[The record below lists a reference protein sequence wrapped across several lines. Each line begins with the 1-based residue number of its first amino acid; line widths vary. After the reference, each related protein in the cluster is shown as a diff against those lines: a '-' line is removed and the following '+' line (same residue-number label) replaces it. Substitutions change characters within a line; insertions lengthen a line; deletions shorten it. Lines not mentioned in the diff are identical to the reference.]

1 MKLAGKEANLPTGAV
16 TINLSNPLAE
26 GDIINITGFQNKNA
40 TDKTVTLYMGFD
52 KGDAIKDNANWKNLI
67 NDATYANAEKPET
80 KSYTVSAKNAGS
92 KVITLTRNAAG
103 TNLCISKIEIT
114 REEAAP
120 ATISK
125 DVTFDFNASTHAV
138 SASASTDGDILSD
151 ESLTQDGVTLT
162 ISPKTSG
169 NYENRYWSTPNGPQL
184 RMYSGTITISAP
196 RKTITKIVVNNSK
209 WNTGNTFNEVA
220 AAKGEW
226 TGSASQVTLAIAA
239 NTQINSIVVTLEE
252 GVAATMNTL
261 PQILTFPD
269 YNLFENASYLTDDA
283 HVWTADVNGAV
294 WTFRGFNNQNNAWN
308 YIACGRKSTAVTTTI
323 TSPRMGA
330 VVKDVVFTVDETA
343 NVEKAELVIYDEFDM
358 TVGEPIDITSDWAAG
373 EVDVQVE
380 GDIDYV
386 YQLVLT
392 NKAGANGSTK
402 ISKVALY
409 GEGGYTHILKA
420 ANIAAFNALTANDVA
435 ELTLTDAKVLAAG
448 NKNIIVEDATG
459 RLNIYDIA
467 LDAKVGQVLNGKLIG
482 SYTLYNGMNEM
493 KKAEKTD
500 VAAVTITDGEAP
512 VAKAV
517 TLAEAQTADNALAL
531 VTIADAVV
539 KVEGKNTYAVIGEEQ
554 MQLYDTFKSGY
565 KLKNGDKINSMTG
578 IVIPYKNIFE
588 LAPRTLEDMDIEE
601 FVEPTPQ
608 PQPGETGTATYA
620 VQVDETHKAGESVDV
635 KTADEETVATLT
647 FGFEGGQDFKA
658 AKAHSGVEGFVAF
671 TEGNGENGAAEAGT
685 TYIITPQYD
694 GEIEVGVVLNAGK
707 SFFVLEDGTALAD
720 YNGIKVEEKLYGT
733 YKFNVAAAKTYKV
746 YCTGSKLGFYGF
758 NYTFTKPAEPQ
769 PAGNDRKWTFTEW
782 SAETVAN
789 LKADAAASA
798 AEGWSDIEKKD
809 ATAPTE
815 ISKDNCFWA
824 ATTPNED
831 GQLTAN
837 GVVIEELKGLKFNA
851 DYTAARSLAI
861 AVNYPTTS
869 LGDYAGPAYLWLGG
883 KNMEC
888 FTIPNVTAGSTIT
901 IEVES
906 HKPTDARGIRLYKQF
921 NTAAARS
928 NRAVDEANLIGELIP
943 TTKEAKTFTVDEDC
957 DVVVKHTN
965 GCHIYTIEVKGTEP
979 VGPVEPTIEDGIY
992 DLTPDMFKTW
1002 DGIAADSKAT
1012 EDKPHFEQH
1021 VNENVNPGATVYGN
1035 GSVSYLTYANITAYD
1050 KLVIEGTPG
1059 MQIRILL
1066 NRLEVG
1072 NGGGD
1077 ANGGALNEINK
1088 TLDETGVAEISLA
1101 DMDAARLNAIKL
1113 GWGSAAG
1120 VIYKMAVIKGN
1131 IGYVPTGINTVKA
1144 NAFENGTVYNLRGQ
1158 KVTNPTKGLYIINGK
1173 KVMVK

>member
-1 MKLAGKEANLPTGAV
+1 
-16 TINLSNPLAE
+16 
-26 GDIINITGFQNKNA
+26 
-40 TDKTVTLYMGFD
+40 
-52 KGDAIKDNANWKNLI
+52 
-67 NDATYANAEKPET
+67 
-80 KSYTVSAKNAGS
+80 
-92 KVITLTRNAAG
+92 
-103 TNLCISKIEIT
+103 
-114 REEAAP
+114 
-120 ATISK
+120 
-125 DVTFDFNASTHAV
+125 
-138 SASASTDGDILSD
+138 
-151 ESLTQDGVTLT
+151 
-162 ISPKTSG
+162 
-169 NYENRYWSTPNGPQL
+169 
-184 RMYSGTITISAP
+184 
-196 RKTITKIVVNNSK
+196 
-209 WNTGNTFNEVA
+209 
-220 AAKGEW
+220 
-226 TGSASQVTLAIAA
+226 
-239 NTQINSIVVTLEE
+239 
-252 GVAATMNTL
+252 
-261 PQILTFPD
+261 
-269 YNLFENASYLTDDA
+269 
-283 HVWTADVNGAV
+283 
-294 WTFRGFNNQNNAWN
+294 
-308 YIACGRKSTAVTTTI
+308 
-323 TSPRMGA
+323 
-330 VVKDVVFTVDETA
+330 
-343 NVEKAELVIYDEFDM
+343 
-358 TVGEPIDITSDWAAG
+358 
-373 EVDVQVE
+373 
-380 GDIDYV
+380 
-386 YQLVLT
+386 
-392 NKAGANGSTK
+392 
-402 ISKVALY
+402 
-409 GEGGYTHILKA
+409 
-420 ANIAAFNALTANDVA
+420 
-435 ELTLTDAKVLAAG
+435 
-448 NKNIIVEDATG
+448 
-459 RLNIYDIA
+459 
-467 LDAKVGQVLNGKLIG
+467 
-482 SYTLYNGMNEM
+482 
-493 KKAEKTD
+493 
-500 VAAVTITDGEAP
+500 
-512 VAKAV
+512 
-517 TLAEAQTADNALAL
+517 
-531 VTIADAVV
+531 
-539 KVEGKNTYAVIGEEQ
+539 
-554 MQLYDTFKSGY
+554 
-565 KLKNGDKINSMTG
+565 
-578 IVIPYKNIFE
+578 
-588 LAPRTLEDMDIEE
+588 
-601 FVEPTPQ
+601 
-608 PQPGETGTATYA
+608 
-620 VQVDETHKAGESVDV
+620 
-635 KTADEETVATLT
+635 
-647 FGFEGGQDFKA
+647 
-658 AKAHSGVEGFVAF
+658 
-671 TEGNGENGAAEAGT
+671 
-685 TYIITPQYD
+685 
-694 GEIEVGVVLNAGK
+694 VGVVLNAGK

-720 YNGIKVEEKLYGT
+720 YNGVKVDEKLYGT

-789 LKADAAASA
+789 LKADAAASSS
-798 AEGWSDIEKKD
+798 EGWSDIEKKD

-1101 DMDAARLNAIKL
+1101 DMDAAHLNAIKL

-1144 NAFENGTVYNLRGQ
+1144 NAFENGTIYNLRGQ